1 MEIKDV
7 KQNLNK
13 RVKLD
18 DFEYVLKEYV
28 YWLDD
33 VENQF
38 KHSLVLKELNSNST
52 RRVPMDKIE
61 TLLN

>member
-28 YWLDD
+28 LWFSEVD
-33 VENQF
+33 NQI
-38 KHSLVLKELNSNST
+38 KHSLVLKDLNANST
-52 RRVPMDKIE
+52 VRVDISRVE
-61 TLLN
+61 IIN